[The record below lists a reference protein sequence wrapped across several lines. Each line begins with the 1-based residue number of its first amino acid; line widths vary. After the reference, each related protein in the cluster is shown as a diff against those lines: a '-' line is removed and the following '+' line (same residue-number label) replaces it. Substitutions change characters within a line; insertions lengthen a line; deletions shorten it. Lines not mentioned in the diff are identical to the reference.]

1 MNWANRLKLFIGA
14 IVVVGIVAACTVIF
28 TQRQDS
34 AQSVTA
40 AIEAETLTV
49 GAVYA
54 GTVVDQLVQPGDT
67 VTQGQPLLVVHSV
80 QLSRDLDAKVV
91 TATELDGVDTT
102 AATYQVVATVDGTVA
117 SVDAPVGDFVAGGTA
132 VASIARAG
140 SLTVSAQFALSPRDY
155 GRIVTG
161 ANVDLLLP
169 DDATIG
175 GHVSK
180 VEVATVD
187 GQAKATVT
195 ATSAE
200 LSAES
205 ANALYQPGTP
215 VRATL
220 HLRDDG
226 LLAGPADAFRDF
238 MRRLGL

>member
-155 GRIVTG
+155 GRIATG
-161 ANVDLLLP
+161 AEVDLLLP
-169 DDATIG
+169 DDATIVG
-175 GHVSK
+175 VVSK
-180 VEVATVD
+180 VEVETVD

-195 ATSAE
+195 VTSDDLTAQ
-200 LSAES
+200 S
-205 ANALYQPGTP
+205 ANALYQAGTP

-220 HLRDDG
+220 RLHDDGVLSGAADALRD
-226 LLAGPADAFRDF
+226 FV
-238 MRRLGL
+238 RRLGL

>member
-1 MNWANRLKLFIGA
+1 MTWAGRLKLFVGVPVVLA
-14 IVVVGIVAACTVIF
+14 IVAGCTLIF
-28 TQRQDS
+28 TQRQS
-34 AQSVTA
+34 AAQSASAT
-40 AIEAETLTV
+40 IEAESFTV

-54 GTVVDQLVQPGDT
+54 GTVVDQLVQPGDD

-80 QLSRDLDAKVV
+80 QLVRDLEDEVV
-91 TATELDGVDTT
+91 TPTELDGVDTG
-102 AATYQVVATVDGTVA
+102 AETYQVVATVDATVA
-117 SVDAPVGDFVAGGTA
+117 SVDAPVGGFITAGGTA
-132 VASIARAG
+132 ATIDRAG

-195 ATSAE
+195 VTSAE

-226 LLAGPADAFRDF
+226 LLAGPADALRDF

>member
-1 MNWANRLKLFIGA
+1 M
-14 IVVVGIVAACTVIF
+14 IF
-28 TQRQDS
+28 TQRQS
-34 AQSVTA
+34 AAQSASAT
-40 AIEAETLTV
+40 IEAESFTV

-54 GTVVDQLVQPGDT
+54 GTVVDQLVQPGDD
-67 VTQGQPLLVVHSV
+67 VTEGQPLLVVHSV
-80 QLSRDLDAKVV
+80 QLVRDLEDEVV
-91 TATELDGVDTT
+91 TPTELDGVDT
-102 AATYQVVATVDGTVA
+102 AAGTYQVVATVDGTVA
-117 SVDAPVGDFVAGGTA
+117 SVDAPVGDFITAGGTA
-132 VASIARAG
+132 ATIDRAG

-195 ATSAE
+195 VTSAE

-226 LLAGPADAFRDF
+226 LLAGPADALRDF

>member
-1 MNWANRLKLFIGA
+1 MTWAGRLKLFVGVLVVLA
-14 IVVVGIVAACTVIF
+14 IVAGCTLIF
-28 TQRQDS
+28 TQRQS
-34 AQSVTA
+34 AAQSASAT
-40 AIEAETLTV
+40 IEAESFTV

-54 GTVVDQLVQPGDT
+54 GTVVDQLVQPGDD

-80 QLSRDLDAKVV
+80 QLVRDLEDEVV
-91 TATELDGVDTT
+91 TPTELDGVDTG
-102 AATYQVVATVDGTVA
+102 AGTYQVVATVDGTVA
-117 SVDAPVGDFVAGGTA
+117 SVDAPVGGFITAGGTA
-132 VASIARAG
+132 ATIDRAG

-155 GRIVTG
+155 GRIVTV

-195 ATSAE
+195 VTSAE

-226 LLAGPADAFRDF
+226 LLAGPADALRDF